1 MKIPLIWPILP
12 LSTRLDGKPS
22 AEGTFGRRDFLGL
35 PQWSRIGKIREGFLK
50 LFMDRWS
57 KPGGEK
63 KPDNKNS
70 DQRNTPRFSIHPKV
84 LAYPLRPHVSRQ
96 PFGGGV
102 KNLSKNGVC
111 IETPEPLSE
120 YQLFLLDFQFPG
132 KGNVQTPARIVWSK
146 NKVSGLEFLDPSVIE
161 EMLEGA
167 EKD

>member
-1 MKIPLIWPILP
+1 MKISLIGSFST
-12 LSTRLDGKPS
+12 LSVRLDGKPFV
-22 AEGTFGRRDFLGL
+22 EGPIGHPDFLGL
-35 PQWSRIGKIREGFLK
+35 PQWSGIDKIREGFLK
-50 LFMDRWS
+50 LFQDRWL
-57 KPGGEK
+57 KPGRGE

-111 IETPEPLSE
+111 IETPEPLSD

-132 KGNVQTPARIVWSK
+132 KGHIQTPARIVWSK
-146 NKVSGLEFLDPSVIE
+146 NKVSGLEFLDPTVIDE
-161 EMLEGA
+161 ILESTQ
-167 EKD
+167 KD

>member
-1 MKIPLIWPILP
+1 MKIPLIWPLP
-12 LSTRLDGKPS
+12 ARLDGKPFG
-22 AEGTFGRRDFLGL
+22 EETFGRRDFLGL
-35 PQWSRIGKIREGFLK
+35 PQWGGINKIGGGFLK

-57 KPGGEK
+57 RPGGEK

-102 KNLSKNGVC
+102 RNLSKNGVC
-111 IETPEPLSE
+111 IETPEPLSD

-132 KGNVQTPARIVWSK
+132 KGNIQTPARIVWSK
-146 NKVSGLEFLDPSVIE
+146 NKVSGLEFLDPTVIDE
-161 EMLEGA
+161 ILESTQ
-167 EKD
+167 KD